1 LIHKFPVKE
10 AQMNRNAK
18 SFKGSIINKVILLVA
33 LILISVGGILTVNT
47 ISFFDVKDSLELII
61 DRDIGKVIEN
71 TRINNNF
78 RNSIALSDLLIN
90 TFTERENTLVEEK
103 DRLIDGI
110 KADIRSLKL
119 DDRTSKKNFQEYI
132 KKLNKLFDQCA
143 TIIGILKEI
152 NTIEK
157 ALDTELA
164 NLDEIVV
171 EKELTVAVEDSEEA
185 ESIKQLAIMLPG
197 YREIFFEIILE
208 FINGKNTYLGTK
220 EIKDNHEQKIQS
232 LLEEFDIGLSA
243 MPIAWKE
250 IIPYVRN
257 LIELTSRYKF
267 QIAKVFTNMREF
279 HDHLG
284 VLKRLQKQ
292 VIAETSIINNQ
303 IIKNTHAIREKTSEN
318 ITSSI
323 RTTILLSSIIIL
335 ILFVIGV
342 FTVRLV
348 QPIKRLS
355 IGAGKIGAGDLNYR
369 VKIDSND
376 EIGHLAESF
385 NRMTYNLRETTVS
398 KEYVQNILKSMNETL
413 IVLTPDGNI
422 QTVNQAACYLLG
434 FKAEEL
440 VGEPVGKIFGE
451 IEGSNITKKK
461 LNHKLEIERLVQQRF
476 IKNNEKTFLGKDG
489 SEIPVLFSASAMLDK
504 DESILGIVCV
514 ASDITD
520 LKNAESAMRDSEEKY
535 RTLVEQSL
543 QGIIVIQ
550 KNRIVYTNNAF
561 ATMTGYSTEELYS
574 FTPEKVFA
582 LAHPDD
588 QRLVWG
594 RLKERLAGKTVPQQY
609 EFRGISKDGSERLLE
624 MYASLIALNGLP
636 AVQGTILNITER
648 KHAEVALKVSEANY
662 RHLFNAEPDAIF
674 IVDTETKCI
683 VDVNPAALKLYGYGY
698 DEICGLQAV
707 TLSAEP
713 EKSARHIRQIVS
725 EDSFDGTRE
734 IVQRLHK
741 SKDGTVFPVEIGHG
755 VYTRDGRKMICAVM
769 RDITIRKRIEDELA
783 AEKERLI
790 VTLRSIGDGV
800 ISTDLRGK
808 IISVNKVAEELTG
821 WQEEDAIGMP
831 LTKVFHIVDEF
842 NRKRCEDPVRKVM
855 ETGGVAGLANNTIL
869 IGKDGKEHVIADSG
883 APIMDSQNKIIGAV
897 LVFRDITEKRKM
909 EAELVNAQKLESL
922 GVLAGGIAHDFNNFL
937 TAIIGNLSLA
947 KIECKP
953 GDQVVALLNEM
964 EKASLQAKNLTQQL
978 LTFSRGGEPVKKL
991 VTLAELVK
999 NSATFSLRGSNVGC
1013 KFSISQ
1019 DLLPV
1024 EVDESQIGQ
1033 VINNLVLNA
1042 DHAMPEGGIIEI
1054 CAENITLTADNKFS
1068 LPAGP
1073 YLRTSFRDHGV
1084 GIGPDHLPKVFDPY
1098 FTTKQKGSG
1107 LGLTVA
1113 YSIIDKHNGR
1123 MTVESEL
1130 GHGTTF
1136 TIYLPASEKP
1146 AGQPADEEK
1155 RLFIGKG
1162 KILVMDDEVFI
1173 RDLAT
1178 QMLSKIGYEVS
1189 VANDGNEAIEM
1200 YRQAQKS
1207 GEPFDTVIM
1216 DLTVPGGMGG
1226 KEAVLKLK
1234 KLDPNVKALV
1244 SSGYSNDPIMSNF
1257 RDYGFQGVVKKP
1269 YRIQDMSDSLRSVI
1283 TVKKE

>member
-1 LIHKFPVKE
+1 
-10 AQMNRNAK
+10 MNRITK
-18 SFKGSIINKVILLVA
+18 LFKGSIINKVILLVA
-33 LILISVGGILTVNT
+33 LILISVGAILAVNT
-47 ISFFDVKDSLELII
+47 ISFYYVKDSLELIV
-61 DRDIGKVIEN
+61 DRDVGQVIEN
-71 TRINNNF
+71 TRINNDF
-78 RNSIALSDLLIN
+78 RNSIVLGDLLIN
-90 TFTERENTLVEEK
+90 TFTERENTLAEEK

-110 KADIRSLKL
+110 KANIRSLKL
-119 DDRTSKKNFQEYI
+119 DERTSKIIFQEYI
-132 KKLNKLFDQCA
+132 NKLNKLFDRCTA
-143 TIIGILKEI
+143 INGILNEI

-157 ALDTELA
+157 SLDIELA

-171 EKELTVAVEDSEEA
+171 EKELIIGVEDSEEA
-185 ESIKQLAIMLPG
+185 QSIKQLAIMLPG

-208 FINGKNTYLGTK
+208 FINAKNAYFGTK
-220 EIKDNHEQKIQS
+220 KIKQNHEQKVLS

-250 IIPYVRN
+250 IVPYVRN
-257 LIELTSRYKF
+257 LMELTSRYKSQF
-267 QIAKVFTNMREF
+267 AKIFKSMRDF

-284 VLKRLQKQ
+284 VLKILEKQ

-303 IIKNTHAIREKTSEN
+303 IIKNTHAIRRETSEN

-323 RTTILLSSIIIL
+323 RTTIFLSSLIIL

-355 IGAGKIGAGDLNYR
+355 AGAGKIGAGDLNYK
-369 VKIDSND
+369 VKIDSDD

-385 NRMTYNLRETTVS
+385 NRMTYDLRETTVS
-398 KEYVQNILKSMNETL
+398 KEHIQNILKSMNETL
-413 IVLTPDGNI
+413 IVLTPDDNI
-422 QTVNQAACYLLG
+422 QTVNQATCDLLG
-434 FKAEEL
+434 YKAEEL
-440 VGEPVGKIFGE
+440 VGESVGKIFGE
-451 IEGSNITKKK
+451 AVGRNITKKK
-461 LNHKLEIERLVQQRF
+461 LNHKSEVEKSVQQRF
-476 IKNNEKTFLGKDG
+476 ITNSENTVLGKDG

-504 DESILGIVCV
+504 DGNVQGIVCV

-520 LKNAESAMRDSEEKY
+520 IKNAESALRDSEEKY
-535 RTLVEQSL
+535 RTLTEQSL

-550 KNRIVYTNNAF
+550 NNRIVYTNDAF
-561 ATMTGYSTEELYS
+561 AAITGYTAEELYS
-574 FTPEKVFA
+574 LPAEKVIA
-582 LAHPDD
+582 LVHPDD
-588 QRLVWG
+588 QRQVWG
-594 RLKERLAGKTVPQQY
+594 RLNDRLAGKTAPQQY
-609 EFRGISKDGSERLLE
+609 EYRGIRKDGSQRSLE
-624 MYASLIALNGLP
+624 IYASLIAFNGMP
-636 AVQGTILNITER
+636 AIQGTILDITER
-648 KHAEVALKVSEANY
+648 KQAEVALKVSEANY

-674 IVDTETKCI
+674 IVDAETKCI

-698 DEICGLQAV
+698 DEICELKALA
-707 TLSAEP
+707 LSAEP
-713 EKSARHIRQIVS
+713 EKSAKHIRQILS
-725 EDSFDGTRE
+725 EDSFEGTRE

-741 SKDGTVFPVEIGHG
+741 SKDGTVFPVEIAHG
-755 VYTRDGRKMICAVM
+755 FYTRDGRKMICAIM
-769 RDITIRKRIEDELA
+769 RDISTRKRIEDELA
-783 AEKERLI
+783 AEKERLT

-800 ISTDLRGK
+800 ISTDLQGK
-808 IISVNKVAEELTG
+808 ITSVNQVAEELTG
-821 WQEEDAIGMP
+821 WKEGEAMGKP

-855 ETGGVAGLANNTIL
+855 ETGRVVGLANNTIL

-883 APIMDSQNKIIGAV
+883 APIMDSQNKILGAV

-947 KIECKP
+947 KLDSKP
-953 GDQVVALLNEM
+953 GDQVVGRLNEM

-991 VTLAELVK
+991 ATMAELVK
-999 NSATFSLRGSNVGC
+999 NSATFSLRGSNVRC
-1013 KFSISQ
+1013 EFSISQ

-1024 EVDESQIGQ
+1024 EVDEGQIGQ

-1068 LPAGP
+1068 LPTGP

-1084 GIGPDHLPKVFDPY
+1084 GIHPDHLPKVFDPY

-1130 GHGTTF
+1130 GRGTTF
-1136 TIYLPASEKP
+1136 TIYLPASDKP
-1146 AGQPADEEK
+1146 ASQTVDEEK

-1173 RDLAT
+1173 RDLAI

-1189 VANDGNEAIEM
+1189 VANDGNQAIEM

-1226 KEAVLKLK
+1226 KEAIQQLK

-1257 RDYGFQGVVKKP
+1257 RDYGFLGVVKKP
-1269 YRIQDMSDSLRSVI
+1269 YRIQDMSDALRTVI
-1283 TVKKE
+1283 TVKTE